1 MLWGSE
7 GPLKMFSVSLK
18 EISGLVGGVM
28 VCKCVQTESLCD
40 FLFLQRNEMFSIIF
54 SQCILLKI
62 NKE

>member
-1 MLWGSE
+1 
-7 GPLKMFSVSLK
+7 MFSVSLK

-40 FLFLQRNEMFSIIF
+40 FLFLQRNEIFSIIF